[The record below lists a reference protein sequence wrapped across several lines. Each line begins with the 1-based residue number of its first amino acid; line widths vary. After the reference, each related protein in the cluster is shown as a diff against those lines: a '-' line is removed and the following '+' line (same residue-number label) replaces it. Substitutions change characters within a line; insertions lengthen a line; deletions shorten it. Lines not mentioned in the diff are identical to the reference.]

1 MTSTTI
7 RSNIFLLL
15 AAIIWGG
22 GFVAQRLGVQQL
34 GPYYFNGFR
43 FLIGAL
49 TLLPIFWYRRA
60 RGAGKVI
67 DWKQSVLIGGIAGL
81 FLFFGATFQQLG
93 LIYTT
98 AGKAGFITGLYVII
112 VPILGIFWG
121 DRPPLMTWLGA
132 ALAVFGLYF
141 LSTTAAQKLAAGDD
155 LVLIGAVFWAI
166 HVQFIARFSPRADP
180 IQLSFVQSIIAA
192 LFSFGVAILRE
203 DLVMAQVYSA
213 ALPILYGGII
223 SIGIAYTLQVLGQR
237 GANPSHAAIILSL
250 EAVFAA
256 FWGWLLLQEII
267 SGKILIGCLIMLIGM
282 VVSQNPFS
290 RSDRQI

>member
-1 MTSTTI
+1 M
-7 RSNIFLLL
+7 
-15 AAIIWGG
+15 GD
-22 GFVAQRLGVQQL
+22 FVAQRLGVQQL

-49 TLLPIFWYRRA
+49 TLLPIFWYRRT

-67 DWKQSVLIGGIAGL
+67 DWKQNVLIGGIAGL
-81 FLFFGATFQQLG
+81 ILFFGATFQQLG

-290 RSDRQI
+290 RSDRQIRSSGSIF